1 MLLDFDGT
9 LGEIQPNP
17 ALTKIDADAKR
28 YLDTLA
34 THRNVFV
41 AVISGRRVNDVRHR
55 VDIDSFTYSGNHGM
69 EIAFANGT
77 EYHYPIGAEVYRN
90 CTALKAIL
98 LDEVTELEHRK
109 NIIFDT
115 YYTCLFYAPFSL
127 DFYPDFMD
135 GLCLQFEKGEW
146 GGWIEDKNISLVYHY
161 GDVPAD
167 LQKHAIEAVSKEII
181 KYGFR
186 PVQSHSAIEIKPP
199 VVWSKG

>member
-98 LDEVTELEHRK
+98 LDEVTELEHRTK
-109 NIIFDT
+109 IILDT
-115 YYTCLFYAPFSL
+115 YVPILCAFFARFLL
-127 DFYPDFMD
+127 RLLV
-135 GLCLQFEKGEW
+135 GLCSQFEKGEW